1 MFLIHL
7 HSTHQNIVLKGPF
20 VVQKGLFLLSLKAQ
34 CCRSRK
40 LPSAKSRWVS
50 RPSAWGFEVCAK
62 QMFKQVPGG
71 AKLWFLSPRNLQ
83 RAMGWKSLEWYLF
96 PNRMKLQ
103 FGGKRDQTSKIT
115 KRNGRRE
122 GNGDLGDER
131 QGMVALTVT
140 KIHMGVEEPVAR
152 NICLWDLL
160 CIVTFQV
167 C

>member
-1 MFLIHL
+1 
-7 HSTHQNIVLKGPF
+7 
-20 VVQKGLFLLSLKAQ
+20 
-34 CCRSRK
+34 
-40 LPSAKSRWVS
+40 
-50 RPSAWGFEVCAK
+50 
-62 QMFKQVPGG
+62 
-71 AKLWFLSPRNLQ
+71 
-83 RAMGWKSLEWYLF
+83 
-96 PNRMKLQ
+96 MKLQ